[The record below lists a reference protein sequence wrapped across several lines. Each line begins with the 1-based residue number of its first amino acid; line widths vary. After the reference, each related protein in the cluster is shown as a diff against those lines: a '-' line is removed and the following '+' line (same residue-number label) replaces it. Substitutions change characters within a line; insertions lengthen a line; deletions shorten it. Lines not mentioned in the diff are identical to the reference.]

1 MQNINIALDVMGSD
15 HGPGEVITGAVR
27 AARAYGIHISLV
39 GKANIIQAELA
50 KHDTAGLN
58 FAIVPAAEV
67 IEMSEKPAAAV
78 RAKPDSSMVVACRM
92 VRNGEAQAFV
102 TAGNTG
108 AALAAGIL
116 QIGRIKGILRPALL
130 THFPTN
136 NGACVVLD
144 VGANADVRAEH
155 LQQFAIMGSIYARH
169 VLAVPQP
176 RVCLLSNGEEA
187 GKGNQLVLAAYPL
200 LENTPGINFQGNT
213 ESKDVV
219 AGLVDVVVTDGFSG
233 NVFIKTAEATASMLQ
248 KIIYEELTAGPVS
261 TVGALLAKPAL
272 RRVRRRM
279 DDSQYGAALL
289 GLSGLVVKAHG
300 RARAEGIQSAIR
312 FAKQGLE
319 HNILDEIRSGI
330 QLVEAAMETESAA
343 LKVTVSA

>member
-1 MQNINIALDVMGSD
+1 MQCKL
-15 HGPGEVITGAVR
+15 R
-27 AARAYGIHISLV
+27 CAYGVTISLV
-39 GKANIIQAELA
+39 GKPDVIRAELA
-50 KHDTAGLN
+50 KFATNGLN
-58 FAIVPAAEV
+58 FPIVAASEV
-67 IEMSEKPAAAV
+67 IGMEEKPAAAV

-92 VRNGEAQAFV
+92 VRSGEAQAFV

-130 THFPTN
+130 THFPTSK
-136 NGACVVLD
+136 GACVVLD
-144 VGANADVRAEH
+144 VGANTDVRAEH
-155 LQQFAIMGSIYARH
+155 LQQFAIMGSIYACQ
-169 VLAVPQP
+169 VLSIPEP

-187 GKGNQLVLAAYPL
+187 GKGNQLVLAAFPL
-200 LENTPGINFQGNT
+200 LEHTPGINFQGNT

-248 KIIYEELTAGPVS
+248 QIIFEELTSGPVS
-261 TVGALLAKPAL
+261 SVGALLAKPAL
-272 RRVRRRM
+272 RRVRSRM

-300 RARAEGIQSAIR
+300 RSRAAGVQSAIR

-319 HNILDEIRSGI
+319 HHILDEIRAGI
-330 QLVEAAMETESAA
+330 ELLEAAAA
-343 LKVTVSA
+343 QREDAGALHTNIST